1 MRRAELL
8 AALVVG
14 LLLGAVIVAAA
25 LLQNK
30 SPHPVTPRSATP
42 LQSAS
47 AVIRTPT
54 PTPIPSAV
62 APAATLTPSGPPL
75 LEADPPG
82 TDAPDVL
89 LLFNPA
95 RASSFGTNFCRL
107 AEFYGLVCTQFN
119 VTQRDTLTAADLLGP
134 QGLPYPLIALDATL
148 LDNRSPLL
156 SSGDLEVLMEAV
168 NQQGVSVLVGKLDD
182 LQNADLVSALTA
194 GAVAGV
200 TRPEDTTKDWQVSR
214 LAPEI
219 TLELTGQNIIT
230 SQAATPDTF
239 ALNIV
244 DPLPVTVLISS
255 TDNSGAS
262 YPIFLRWQ
270 PSDQPAAGAVYLDS
284 GETGQSLD
292 FIALREVYYSAA
304 SFSQIIPTMLTLRHV
319 MGEETWHAPQDFAN
333 LTIDEGA
340 LLEPYQDLNYT
351 ALLELMRRNS
361 YHTTLALIPQNWQLS
376 ESEVVALFLTAPDYF
391 SLAQYGNTGA
401 GYEFYRYA
409 TPAPDATDVPL
420 LPARP
425 LDDQQRSILEGLA
438 RMQLHEN
445 LTRVP
450 FDRIMIFPGGI
461 SPVQTLEFLK
471 ANNYLA
477 TVNTQ
482 DLPLDAVRPTNWDYG
497 MTPAITDFA
506 GFPNLIRRMPT
517 ENQAYQPYVLASILD
532 LLVDKPALFYTYPYG
547 SGLFSAGMDAFD
559 SIAGKMNALEGEV
572 SWRSLGEIAK
582 RLCRIK
588 RDDDGTVSV
597 QMYTR
602 WLILANPDATDTVFH
617 ITKSEPLNVPIVRLT
632 VNGYAFPYTIQ
643 DGSLTLNLII
653 PAQSSAE
660 IIIEY
665 SQPAE

>member
-62 APAATLTPSGPPL
+62 APAATPTPSGPPL

-119 VTQRDTLTAADLLGP
+119 VTQRDTLAAADLLDP

-182 LQNADLVSALTA
+182 LQNAGLISALTA

-230 SQAATPDTF
+230 SPR
-239 ALNIV
+239 L
-244 DPLPVTVLISS
+244 
-255 TDNSGAS
+255 
-262 YPIFLRWQ
+262 
-270 PSDQPAAGAVYLDS
+270 
-284 GETGQSLD
+284 
-292 FIALREVYYSAA
+292 
-304 SFSQIIPTMLTLRHV
+304 
-319 MGEETWHAPQDFAN
+319 
-333 LTIDEGA
+333 
-340 LLEPYQDLNYT
+340 
-351 ALLELMRRNS
+351 
-361 YHTTLALIPQNWQLS
+361 
-376 ESEVVALFLTAPDYF
+376 
-391 SLAQYGNTGA
+391 
-401 GYEFYRYA
+401 
-409 TPAPDATDVPL
+409 
-420 LPARP
+420 
-425 LDDQQRSILEGLA
+425 
-438 RMQLHEN
+438 
-445 LTRVP
+445 
-450 FDRIMIFPGGI
+450 
-461 SPVQTLEFLK
+461 
-471 ANNYLA
+471 
-477 TVNTQ
+477 
-482 DLPLDAVRPTNWDYG
+482 LPLDTLPSTLSIRSRDRS
-497 MTPAITDFA
+497 DF
-506 GFPNLIRRMPT
+506 FNR
-517 ENQAYQPYVLASILD
+517 
-532 LLVDKPALFYTYPYG
+532 
-547 SGLFSAGMDAFD
+547 
-559 SIAGKMNALEGEV
+559 
-572 SWRSLGEIAK
+572 
-582 RLCRIK
+582 
-588 RDDDGTVSV
+588 
-597 QMYTR
+597 
-602 WLILANPDATDTVFH
+602 
-617 ITKSEPLNVPIVRLT
+617 
-632 VNGYAFPYTIQ
+632 
-643 DGSLTLNLII
+643 
-653 PAQSSAE
+653 
-660 IIIEY
+660 
-665 SQPAE
+665 